1 MRGHIVHLGLE
12 GVGQSDS
19 PQKVFPS
26 GQKKAERSLW
36 SKTKLQASPSAQLAK
51 GAHERHRAWRGPIP
65 ASQPEP
71 PASGGVVT
79 GNGRWPEEGPQGEEA
94 PHMGRTQGP
103 RARRDLA
110 AAATA
115 TTTTKSHL
123 RVLHGGLWGFSWGVS
138 WGSLVVVAR
147 LQPRPSRASGQSHFF
162 TYLHCQRVTFWE
174 PGRAPPVPAL
184 GSQAIGVGR
193 TPKSCFSRSPGLTLG
208 PRQ

>member
-71 PASGGVVT
+71 HASGGVVT
-79 GNGRWPEEGPQGEEA
+79 GNGRWPEGAEETGRGGPPGGGGTPHGTDARTPRQEGP
-94 PHMGRTQGP
+94 GR
-103 RARRDLA
+103 
-110 AAATA
+110 
-115 TTTTKSHL
+115 
-123 RVLHGGLWGFSWGVS
+123 GGDGDDDDKVS
-138 WGSLVVVAR
+138 S
-147 LQPRPSRASGQSHFF
+147 
-162 TYLHCQRVTFWE
+162 
-174 PGRAPPVPAL
+174 
-184 GSQAIGVGR
+184 
-193 TPKSCFSRSPGLTLG
+193 
-208 PRQ
+208 

>member
-71 PASGGVVT
+71 PASSVI
-79 GNGRWPEEGPQGEEA
+79 
-94 PHMGRTQGP
+94 
-103 RARRDLA
+103 RR
-110 AAATA
+110 
-115 TTTTKSHL
+115 H
-123 RVLHGGLWGFSWGVS
+123 V
-138 WGSLVVVAR
+138 GS
-147 LQPRPSRASGQSHFF
+147 SK
-162 TYLHCQRVTFWE
+162 
-174 PGRAPPVPAL
+174 L
-184 GSQAIGVGR
+184 GSSELVATDI
-193 TPKSCFSRSPGLTLG
+193 C
-208 PRQ
+208 